1 MTPANQWTLNH
12 YEVEPGS
19 RVGLKLAYTAPQ
31 RYDDVLRRAFP
42 SPAAWFGRY
51 GSFDKRFESVMFV
64 QRLPQERLE
73 AFLGFMSETL
83 LVPGPLDEIWALGM
97 HTTEH
102 GFTELRDLVH
112 AAKTYGNKPGD
123 PRKAEKLASLFA
135 ERMSK
140 HPAITLSDAI
150 VSVPANPPKEPHNL
164 PEVMAR
170 ALSQA
175 AGVPFERTAILKTR
189 PTPEIKN
196 LPNEE
201 KLQALQGAY
210 EVAGG
215 LAGKSV
221 VLVDD
226 ILYSGTTLG
235 VIGDLLRAASVTQ
248 IIGATATKTL
258 RN

>member
-1 MTPANQWTLNH
+1 MTPGDQWTFNH

-42 SPAAWFGRY
+42 FPAAWFGRY
-51 GSFDKRFESVMFV
+51 GSFDSRFESVMFV

-73 AFLGFMSETL
+73 AFLRFMSETL
-83 LVPGPLDEIWALGM
+83 LVPGSLDEIWALGM
-97 HTTEH
+97 HTTQQ

-112 AAKTYGNKPGD
+112 AAKTYGPRPGD
-123 PRKAEKLASLFA
+123 SRKAEKLAELFA
-135 ERMSK
+135 DRMSK
-140 HPAITLSDAI
+140 HPAIARSDAI
-150 VSVPANPPKEPHNL
+150 VSVPANPPKKPHNL
-164 PEVMAR
+164 PEVMAS
-170 ALSQA
+170 ALSEA
-175 AGVPFERTAILKTR
+175 TGVPFERTSILKLR

-201 KLQALQGAY
+201 KLQALVGAY
-210 EVAGG
+210 EVSTN

-235 VIGDLLRAASVTQ
+235 VIGDLLRAAPVTQ
-248 IIGATATKTL
+248 VIGATATKTL

>member
-1 MTPANQWTLNH
+1 MTSGNEWTFNH
-12 YEVEPGS
+12 YEVGPGS
-19 RVGLKLAYTAPQ
+19 RVGLKIAYTAPQ
-31 RYDDVLRRAFP
+31 RYDEVLRRAFP

-64 QRLPQERLE
+64 QHLPEEQLGP
-73 AFLGFMSETL
+73 FLRFMSETL
-83 LVPGPLDEIWALGM
+83 LVPGPLDEVWALGM

-123 PRKAEKLASLFA
+123 PKKAEELSELFA
-135 ERMSK
+135 QRMSK
-140 HPAITLSDAI
+140 HPAINRSDAI
-150 VSVPANPPKEPHNL
+150 VSVPANPPKKPHNL
-164 PEVMAR
+164 PEVMAS
-170 ALSQA
+170 ALSEA

-201 KLQALQGAY
+201 KLQALEGAY
-210 EVAGG
+210 EVSAT

-248 IIGATATKTL
+248 IIAATATKTL